1 MQVALNSTKVNKLFN
16 SNRPLKVSYSMEKYA
31 EAGRN
36 RMHRLFML
44 NLTRYLAIAAVAVAT
59 LGCSTLTAQPRF
71 TVSKEQLQQVVAKR
85 FPLRYPVAGLL
96 DLAVQAPEIRLLPE
110 QNRLN
115 AMMVVEAS
123 GTALNRKQVGTLEV
137 EFALRYEVSDRT
149 LRAKAIRFKR
159 LNFPGLLPVASEM
172 LNLYGQT
179 LSEKAL
185 LEVVLHTL
193 KLQDLDMA
201 EGLGMQ
207 PGSITVTEKG
217 LLVEFVN
224 KN

>member
-1 MQVALNSTKVNKLFN
+1 MGQIVDDAQTLENHTMPKFLLNTC
-16 SNRPLKVSYSMEKYA
+16 
-31 EAGRN
+31 RN
-36 RMHRLFML
+36 FTIVL
-44 NLTRYLAIAAVAVAT
+44 LAFSLLA
-59 LGCSTLTAQPRF
+59 CSTITAQPRF
-71 TVSKEQLQQVVAKR
+71 VVSKDQLQQVVGKR

-96 DLAVQAPEIRLLPE
+96 NLEVQAPEIRLLPE

-115 AMMVVEAS
+115 AVMAVEAS
-123 GTALNRKQVGTLEV
+123 GAALNRKQTGTFEV

-149 LRAKAIRFKR
+149 LRATGLRFKR
-159 LNFPGLLPVASEM
+159 LNFPGLQPMASDM

-193 KLQDLDMA
+193 KPQDLGMA

-207 PGSITVTEKG
+207 PGSITVTERG
-217 LLVEFVN
+217 LVVEFVS
-224 KN
+224 KNQ

>member
-1 MQVALNSTKVNKLFN
+1 MGQIVDDVKTL
-16 SNRPLKVSYSMEKYA
+16 E
-31 EAGRN
+31 
-36 RMHRLFML
+36 
-44 NLTRYLAIAAVAVAT
+44 NLTMPRFLLNTCRNFTIVLLAFSMLA
-59 LGCSTLTAQPRF
+59 CSTLTAQPRF
-71 TVSKEQLQQVVAKR
+71 VVSKDQLQQVVVKR

-96 DLAVQAPEIRLLPE
+96 NLEVQAPEIRLLPE

-115 AMMVVEAS
+115 AVMAVEAS
-123 GTALNRKQVGTLEV
+123 GAALNRKQTGTFEV

-149 LRAKAIRFKR
+149 LRATALRFKR
-159 LNFPGLLPVASEM
+159 LSFPGLQPMASEM

-193 KLQDLDMA
+193 KPQDLGMA
-201 EGLGMQ
+201 DGLGMQ
-207 PGSITVTEKG
+207 PGSITVTDKG
-217 LLVEFVN
+217 LVVDFVK

>member
-1 MQVALNSTKVNKLFN
+1 MGQIVDDVKTL
-16 SNRPLKVSYSMEKYA
+16 E
-31 EAGRN
+31 
-36 RMHRLFML
+36 
-44 NLTRYLAIAAVAVAT
+44 NLTMPRFLLNTCRNFTIVLLAFSMLA
-59 LGCSTLTAQPRF
+59 CSTLTAQPRF
-71 TVSKEQLQQVVAKR
+71 VVSKDQLQQVVAKR

-96 DLAVQAPEIRLLPE
+96 NLEVQAPEIRLLPE

-115 AMMVVEAS
+115 AVMAVEAS
-123 GTALNRKQVGTLEV
+123 GAALSRKQTGTFEV

-149 LRAKAIRFKR
+149 LRATALRFKR
-159 LNFPGLLPVASEM
+159 LSFPGLQPMASEM

-193 KLQDLDMA
+193 KPQDLGMA
-201 EGLGMQ
+201 DGLGMQ
-207 PGSITVTEKG
+207 PGSITVTDKG
-217 LLVEFVN
+217 LVVDFVK